1 MKNKKKRRRRIF
13 LAIILI
19 YLIAMFIELAIEG
32 HLSPKKK
39 TPVPAQTVT
48 TQPYH
53 SQKKRD
59 KVTSTEYN
67 MGYTEGY
74 THGYSDGINLYD
86 KYKSFN
92 ESHRVDSV
100 VRNEYSEGYREG
112 YGAGYNEGYTPDR
125 LGEK

>member
-1 MKNKKKRRRRIF
+1 
-13 LAIILI
+13 
-19 YLIAMFIELAIEG
+19 
-32 HLSPKKK
+32 
-39 TPVPAQTVT
+39 
-48 TQPYH
+48 
-53 SQKKRD
+53 
-59 KVTSTEYN
+59 